1 MSEKTWARGLLPFL
15 IVSGSVVLVWSA
27 VAPKDYLTWALEV
40 APAVAGFLLLVW
52 LYPRF
57 RFTPLVYVLV
67 WAHAIVLMVGGHYTY
82 AEVPLFDWLKETFH
96 LARNHYDRL
105 GHFMQGFVPA
115 LLAREVLL
123 RKTPLRRG
131 RWLTFLVLCVC
142 MAISAV
148 YEIAEWAV
156 AVLTGSAADAF
167 LGGQGDVWDTQTDMV
182 FCFIGAVA
190 ALILLSR
197 VHDRQL
203 KHFKG
208 AWK

>member
-1 MSEKTWARGLLPFL
+1 MSEKTWARWLLPFL
-15 IVSGSVVLVWSA
+15 IVSGSGVLVWSA
-27 VAPKDYLTWALEV
+27 VAPKDYFTWALEV
-40 APAVAGFLLLVW
+40 APAVAGFLLLAW

>member
-1 MSEKTWARGLLPFL
+1 MSEKTWARWLLPFL
-15 IVSGSVVLVWSA
+15 IVSGSGVLVWSA
-27 VAPKDYLTWALEV
+27 VAPKDYFTWALEV

-82 AEVPLFDWLKETFH
+82 AEVPLFDWLRDTFH